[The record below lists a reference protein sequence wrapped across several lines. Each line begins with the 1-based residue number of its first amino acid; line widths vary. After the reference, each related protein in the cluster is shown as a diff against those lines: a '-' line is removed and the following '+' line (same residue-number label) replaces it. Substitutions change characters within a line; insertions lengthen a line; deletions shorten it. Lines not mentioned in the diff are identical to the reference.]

1 MAENIVGD
9 ISQKLDDSLAGF
21 YESAA
26 MGIANYVLPI
36 AWILVGI
43 CLLIW
48 CYLVIEGKVVMP
60 VTDWLLKFLGFMIVF
75 YVMGNGY
82 LSWVARP
89 IFDLPFELTTALSR
103 SPLNAV
109 GLIGQVN
116 EKILDLVSAMFTAG
130 SRLVKEFAFGPA
142 VTLFLMGL
150 LTVAAAYLMLSIAL
164 FAIMFSKIGLSM
176 VLAFGPFF
184 LMCLILPQTRSYFYA
199 WLNTAL
205 YFVLYH
211 VLSAVFVFMFIG
223 IINSYVGT
231 LNSQLGGFDNGA
243 GVVNMVSN
251 LLGIRESALNVAAI
265 TIPILL
271 ISMAMFF
278 MFLQIPTMCASLSG
292 GSGGSLGGGLSSFM
306 SARSVLGRSRTGS
319 VKE

>member
-9 ISQKLDDSLAGF
+9 ISQKFDDSLAGF

-36 AWILVGI
+36 AWILLGI

-75 YVMGNGY
+75 YAMGNGY

-164 FAIMFSKIGLSM
+164 FAIMFSKLGLSM

-184 LMCLILPQTRSYFYA
+184 FNVSHLAANEKLLLRLAEYCIVFCALPRSQRRVCF
-199 WLNTAL
+199 
-205 YFVLYH
+205 H
-211 VLSAVFVFMFIG
+211 VYWNNQRLCWNA
-223 IINSYVGT
+223 
-231 LNSQLGGFDNGA
+231 
-243 GVVNMVSN
+243 
-251 LLGIRESALNVAAI
+251 
-265 TIPILL
+265 
-271 ISMAMFF
+271 
-278 MFLQIPTMCASLSG
+278 
-292 GSGGSLGGGLSSFM
+292 
-306 SARSVLGRSRTGS
+306 
-319 VKE
+319 K